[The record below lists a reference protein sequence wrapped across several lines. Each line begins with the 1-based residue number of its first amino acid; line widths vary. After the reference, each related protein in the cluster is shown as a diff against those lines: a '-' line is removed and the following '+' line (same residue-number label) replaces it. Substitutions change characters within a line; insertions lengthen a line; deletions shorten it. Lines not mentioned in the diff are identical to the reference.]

1 MTKIDFSKVEMPT
14 IDGGKVIAD
23 FRQQLGN
30 MLYMTGNDIEA
41 CELGKRIYFS
51 DGEIELSEKEVSII
65 KNMTATWSY
74 IARTTLAN
82 LLDK

>member
-30 MLYMTGNDIEA
+30 QLYMTGNDIEA

-51 DGEIELSEKEVSII
+51 DGEMELSEKEVSII

>member
-1 MTKIDFSKVEMPT
+1 MPT

-30 MLYMTGNDIEA
+30 QLYMTGNDIEA

-51 DGEIELSEKEVSII
+51 DGEMELSEKEVSII

>member
-23 FRQQLGN
+23 FKQQLGN
-30 MLYMTGNDIEA
+30 QLYMTGNDIEA

>member
-1 MTKIDFSKVEMPT
+1 MTKLGFSKVEMPT

-23 FRQQLGN
+23 FKQQLGN
-30 MLYMTGNDIEA
+30 QLYMTGNDIEA

-51 DGEIELSEKEVSII
+51 DGEMELSEKEESII
-65 KNMTATWSY
+65 KDMTATWSY
-74 IARTTLAN
+74 IARTTLEN

>member
-30 MLYMTGNDIEA
+30 QLYMTGNDIEA

-51 DGEIELSEKEVSII
+51 DGEMELSEKEVSII

-74 IARTTLAN
+74 IARTTLAA

>member
-30 MLYMTGNDIEA
+30 QLYMTGNDIEA
-41 CELGKRIYFS
+41 CELGKRIYLS
-51 DGEIELSEKEVSII
+51 DGEMELSEKEVSII

>member
-23 FRQQLGN
+23 VRQQLGN
-30 MLYMTGNDIEA
+30 QLYMTGNDIEA
-41 CELGKRIYFS
+41 CELGKRIYFY